1 MDHSEII
8 FPELVNGITLGG
20 IYALISLG
28 YTMVYGVLLM
38 INFSHSEIV
47 MCGAFFGFFLFMLF
61 SKLAFFQNN
70 LLLTL
75 VLVFIIS
82 MCVSGILGAAI
93 ERLAYRPLRKA
104 NRLMPFISAIGVSLF
119 LQNLFMLA
127 VSPQSKPFP
136 EIFPER
142 NFQFGTVTV
151 SSIQI
156 FIIAISISLMFILE
170 YFVNRTK
177 LGRAIRATSSDIE
190 TAKLMGINTDSIISL
205 VFFIGAGL
213 GGVAG
218 ILVGAYYGSIKY
230 NMGFTYGIK
239 AFTAAVLGGIGNI
252 PGAMIGGY
260 ILGIL
265 ESLGAAYISS
275 VYKDAFA
282 FIILILVLIFK
293 PTGILGERVR
303 EKC

>member
-1 MDHSEII
+1 MGHSGMI
-8 FPELVNGITLGG
+8 FPEIINGITLGG

-47 MCGAFFGFFLFMLF
+47 MCGAFFGFFLF
-61 SKLAFFQNN
+61 AFFSSLPFLNNN
-70 LLLTL
+70 LLLSL
-75 VLVFIIS
+75 VLVFLIS
-82 MCVSGILGAAI
+82 MCLSGTLGVVI
-93 ERLAYRPLRKA
+93 ERLAYRRLRKA
-104 NRLMPFISAIGVSLF
+104 NRLAPLISAIGVSLF

-136 EIFPER
+136 EIFPEK
-142 NFQFGTVTV
+142 NFQFATIAI

-156 FIIAISISLMFILE
+156 LIIVISVSLMFILE
-170 YFVNRTK
+170 YFVNKTK
-177 LGRAIRATSSDIE
+177 LGRAIRATSSDLE

-218 ILVGAYYGSIKY
+218 VLVGAYYGSIKY
-230 NMGFTYGIK
+230 NMGFIYGIK

-252 PGAMIGGY
+252 PGAMVGGY

-282 FIILILVLIFK
+282 FVILILVLIFK
-293 PTGILGERVR
+293 PAGIFGERVQ